1 MITSLEQL
9 DEESLVRIL
18 EEPKNSLIKQYKKL
32 FALDRV
38 ELEFE
43 HEALI
48 EIARKTLAANTGAR
62 GLRSIMEETLMPI
75 MYDMPS
81 DYEIEKVLITK
92 KYILGEEEA
101 HFVKNPNREP
111 VKLTKP
117 APKRKRAGSRYA

>member
-1 MITSLEQL
+1 M
-9 DEESLVRIL
+9 
-18 EEPKNSLIKQYKKL
+18 
-32 FALDRV
+32 

-75 MYDMPS
+75 MYEMHT
-81 DYEIEKVLITK
+81 DYEIEKVKITK
-92 KYILGEEEA
+92 AYILGEA
-101 HFVKNPNREP
+101 QAQFVKNPNREP

-117 APKRKRAGSRYA
+117 APKRKRPGGRYA